1 MKAGTLEI
9 EIVAEIARLQD
20 DLRDVKRAIKGVDD
34 AVRPANDNFNKFG
47 KGAQQAGA
55 SSRLAGHQVQ
65 NLAYQFNDLFVSLA
79 SGQKPMTVFMQQGS
93 QIGQIM
99 GQARIGVGG
108 LTKEIGGMIGG
119 FARAHPVITAIA
131 VATAAAAVS
140 VSAFARETNSE
151 RKAELDAYA
160 ASLGLTNK
168 ELEKLGPISISAT
181 TYLQALHN
189 TVAKATGLDKIY
201 RALGNTISVVFSGA
215 LVAAKNTAAAIYAFF
230 AGGVDNIKVTWSRL
244 PAILGEAAVGAANA
258 AIRAIEGMI
267 NKGIDGLNT
276 LATTVNQILGTTIGK
291 IGHIDIPELK
301 NQFSGAGRAAADA
314 YVSNYQARFNQAKSG
329 MSAFGKEVADEAV
342 RLTKEQYRAAAEEK
356 GFLDPD
362 DAKKA
367 GKKAGKAAG
376 EKFMEEFLK
385 ALKEGYYQ
393 GLADLMDGNKSF
405 VKDWEKSVAN
415 AWDDLGKS
423 FKDKAKVAEEATT
436 DWNAELAKTVEL
448 LDRVGAGG
456 LGNIGAALAGLG
468 DGNFAGVRGKGG
480 VLLELLNTTWRDA
493 ADDRGPGA
501 IRILREEIV
510 KGLDKVFGDT
520 GSFAKT
526 MSGLLQGAGTGLA
539 IGSALYPGNKT
550 AQTVG
555 AIAGAMAN
563 AAGTAVGGPAA
574 GAAASVVASTIWSSI
589 AKAFTA
595 TKKGVATFDGSG
607 LVSTRGNSKSRIAGA
622 TSAGNSAIDALA
634 QIADAFGADIG
645 DASFSLG
652 IRKKNYVLDPTGQ
665 GRTKGAGVLNFGQD
679 SEAAIKAAIKD
690 AISDGVFEGL
700 SAGVERLL
708 KGEGDIEK
716 QLKKALDFQG
726 VFDELSQRTDPTGFG
741 LGQLDKQFGK
751 LRDIF
756 AEAGASTEEYAKLEE
771 LFQLKRT
778 EIINEGSR
786 RARELEIEIMRLT
799 GDEIGALAAERAM
812 EKEGLDATLS
822 ALIDRRNALIDE
834 AIAAEQARAAADER
848 RQLEYRMA
856 QVLGDEEKILT
867 MRREDELA
875 AVSDLNKVYLQ
886 QVHAA
891 EAAAAAVAKAAAA
904 QNAAV
909 SSLQGLPGMIGGGVL
924 GAAGNPAVMS
934 ALGMFAGGDVTG
946 ARNALASYISNT
958 VGTALPGATSAVQSA
973 AIDQVIASLSPSGPV
988 NIGRGVT
995 TGQLGGNKKPAGN
1008 LSDGKLAQSFADAEA
1023 ARVDKLDD
1031 LHSRLADA
1039 YDREKKALEDLV
1051 EPFRKVREQFAEFR
1065 DELDGKL
1072 GGRDSFAALQ
1082 GKFIKTSALAA
1093 TGDMDAMGALVG
1105 VSKDYLGAAKDRTGS
1120 LVAYQRFVA
1129 TVRAAINQ
1137 ADLAASEQIDY
1148 NEEQLKA
1155 LDRQVEGQIETNKK
1169 LDTIADLLAQLN
1181 DETGGMRSEQRQLGT
1196 ITAVATKKTH
1206 RTLDRTT
1213 RGGTALNTETVF

>member
-20 DLRDVKRAIKGVDD
+20 DLRDVKRAIKGVDE

-55 SSRLAGHQVQ
+55 SSKLASHQVQ

-99 GQARIGVGG
+99 AQARIGVGG
-108 LTKEIGGMIGG
+108 LAKEVGGMVGN
-119 FARAHPVITAIA
+119 FAKAHPILTA
-131 VATAAAAVS
+131 VAAAATA
-140 VSAFARETNSE
+140 SAGAMTLLTREVNAE
-151 RKAELDAYA
+151 RKAELDAYV
-160 ASLGLTNK
+160 ASLGLTK
-168 ELEKLGPISISAT
+168 EEIAKLGPVSITAGDAMRGLWAVIKEGLGLEKVFT
-181 TYLQALHN
+181 VLKN
-189 TVAKATGLDKIY
+189 TVVT
-201 RALGNTISVVFSGA
+201 VFNAMLTAGKYAGA
-215 LVAAKNTAAAIYAFF
+215 GIYAAL
-230 AGGVDNIKVTWSRL
+230 AGSVDGTILVFKSL
-244 PAILGEAAVGAANA
+244 PGIVGEAAANAVNA
-258 AIRAIEGMI
+258 AIAAVERMI
-267 NKGIDGLNT
+267 NKALAGMNAMIT
-276 LATTVNQILGTTIGK
+276 LINGAFSTSIQSFGPVNLGRV
-291 IGHIDIPELK
+291 E
-301 NQFSGAGRAAADA
+301 NQWAG
-314 YVSNYQARFNQAKSG
+314 
-329 MSAFGKEVADEAV
+329 
-342 RLTKEQYRAAAEEK
+342 
-356 GFLDPD
+356 
-362 DAKKA
+362 
-367 GKKAGKAAG
+367 AGKAAANGVIAGYSKRFNEGLGAFDAAGKRLSDAMVDAAKDRLGAKAG
-376 EKFMEEFLK
+376 EII
-385 ALKEGYYQ
+385 
-393 GLADLMDGNKSF
+393 
-405 VKDWEKSVAN
+405 
-415 AWDDLGKS
+415 DDRSGGKI
-423 FKDKAKVAEEATT
+423 KDKAGKTGKDAGDKFAEQFLKGYYEGIADLIDGNEAFWKQWEKDVTTAWKNLGDTFKENAKVATDYTT
-436 DWNAELAKTVEL
+436 DWNEELRKTVDL
-448 LDRVGAGG
+448 LDRMGSGK
-456 LGNIGAALAGLG
+456 LGNIGAAIVGLTSG
-468 DGNFAGVRGKGG
+468 DFSGVRGKGG
-480 VLLELLNTTWRDA
+480 ALLQMLGGMSWQNGQGQTVL
-493 ADDRGPGA
+493 
-501 IRILREEIV
+501 LREEIV

-526 MSGLLQGAGTGLA
+526 MNGLLQGAG
-539 IGSALYPGNKT
+539 IGA
-550 AQTVG
+550 
-555 AIAGAMAN
+555 
-563 AAGTAVGGPAA
+563 AVGGIFGGGKSGQMGGMLGGAA
-574 GAAASVVASTIWSSI
+574 GQAIGGAIKALGSAGGPIGSIVGALAGSLIGGLLSTV
-589 AKAFTA
+589 
-595 TKKGVATFDGSG
+595 KKGSATFSGTG
-607 LVSTRGNSKSRIAGA
+607 LVSTSGNSKSRIAAA
-622 TSAGNSAIDALA
+622 TSTGNNVLDALS

-726 VFDELSQRTDPTGFG
+726 VFDELSQRNDPTGFG

-786 RARELEIEIMRLT
+786 RSRELEIEIMRLT
-799 GDEIGALAAERAM
+799 GDGIGALNAERAM
-812 EKEGLDATLS
+812 EKEGLSDVLVAQ
-822 ALIDRRNALIDE
+822 IDRRNALIDE
-834 AIAAEQARAAADER
+834 AIATEQARVVAEER

-856 QVLGDEEKILT
+856 QALGDEEKILT
-867 MRREDELA
+867 MRREDDLA
-875 AVSDLNKVYLQ
+875 VTSELNKVYLQ
-886 QVHAA
+886 QVQAA

-924 GAAGNPAVMS
+924 GAAGNPAVLG

-1051 EPFRKVREQFAEFR
+1051 EPFRKVRE
-1065 DELDGKL
+1065 ELIAYKEDLL
-1072 GGRDSFAALQ
+1072 GGMRSPGQTLQSLQVKLMAAAASKDASVLATIPGLGRDFDS
-1082 GKFIKTSALAA
+1082 LARSRSSTKA
-1093 TGDMDAMGALVG
+1093 DYMRQQAFLVG
-1105 VSKDYLGAAKDRTGS
+1105 IVD
-1120 LVAYQRFVA
+1120 Q
-1129 TVRAAINQ
+1129 AIGTAGGQVN
-1137 ADLAASEQIDY
+1137 Y
-1148 NEEQLKA
+1148 NEEQLQR
-1155 LDRQVEGQIETNKK
+1155 LDKSVDLQIEIKKEQETTN
-1169 LDTIADLLAQLN
+1169 DLLRQLL
-1181 DETGGMRSEQRQLGT
+1181 DENKGERSEQLQLGLK
-1196 ITAVATKKTH
+1196 IEQWTH
-1206 RTLDRTT
+1206 GAHKALRGAT
-1213 RGGTALNTETVF
+1213 RGGNTMEVELDA

>member
-9 EIVAEIARLQD
+9 EIVAEIARLQQ
-20 DLRDVKRAIKGVDD
+20 DLADVKRAIKGVDD

-55 SSRLAGHQVQ
+55 SSKLASHQVQ

-99 GQARIGVGG
+99 AQARIGVGG
-108 LTKEIGGMIGG
+108 LAKEVGGMVGN
-119 FARAHPVITAIA
+119 FAKAHPILTA
-131 VATAAAAVS
+131 VAAAAAA
-140 VSAFARETNSE
+140 SAGAMTLLTREVNAE
-151 RKAELDAYA
+151 RKAELDAYV
-160 ASLGLTNK
+160 ASLGLTK
-168 ELEKLGPISISAT
+168 EEIAKLGPVSITAGDAMRGLWAVIKEGLGLEKVFT
-181 TYLQALHN
+181 VLKN
-189 TVAKATGLDKIY
+189 TVVT
-201 RALGNTISVVFSGA
+201 VFNAMLTAGKYAGA
-215 LVAAKNTAAAIYAFF
+215 GIYAAL
-230 AGGVDNIKVTWSRL
+230 AGSVDGTILVFKSL
-244 PAILGEAAVGAANA
+244 PGIVGEAAANAANA
-258 AIRAIEGMI
+258 AIAAVERMI
-267 NKGIDGLNT
+267 NKALAGMNAMIT
-276 LATTVNQILGTTIGK
+276 LINGAFSTSIQSFGPVNLGRV
-291 IGHIDIPELK
+291 E
-301 NQFSGAGRAAADA
+301 NQWAG
-314 YVSNYQARFNQAKSG
+314 
-329 MSAFGKEVADEAV
+329 
-342 RLTKEQYRAAAEEK
+342 
-356 GFLDPD
+356 
-362 DAKKA
+362 
-367 GKKAGKAAG
+367 AGKAAANGVIAGYSKRFNEGLGAFDAAGKRLSDAMVDAAKDRLGAKAG
-376 EKFMEEFLK
+376 EII
-385 ALKEGYYQ
+385 
-393 GLADLMDGNKSF
+393 
-405 VKDWEKSVAN
+405 
-415 AWDDLGKS
+415 DDRSGGKI
-423 FKDKAKVAEEATT
+423 KDKAGKTGKDAGDKFAEQFLKGYYEGIADLIDGNEAFWKQWEKDVTTAWKNLGDTFKENAKVATDYTT
-436 DWNAELAKTVEL
+436 DWNEELRKTVDL
-448 LDRVGAGG
+448 LDRMGSGK
-456 LGNIGAALAGLG
+456 LGNIGAAIVGLTSG
-468 DGNFAGVRGKGG
+468 DFSGVRGKGG
-480 VLLELLNTTWRDA
+480 ALLQMLGGMSWQNGQGQTVL
-493 ADDRGPGA
+493 
-501 IRILREEIV
+501 LREEIV

-726 VFDELSQRTDPTGFG
+726 VFDELSQRNDPTGFG

-786 RARELEIEIMRLT
+786 RSRELEIEIMRLT
-799 GDEIGALAAERAM
+799 GDGIGALNAERAM
-812 EKEGLDATLS
+812 EKEGLSDVLVAQ
-822 ALIDRRNALIDE
+822 IDRRNALIDE
-834 AIAAEQARAAADER
+834 AIATEQARVVAEER

-856 QVLGDEEKILT
+856 QALGDEEKILT
-867 MRREDELA
+867 MRREDDLA
-875 AVSDLNKVYLQ
+875 VTSELNKVYLQ
-886 QVHAA
+886 QVQAA

-924 GAAGNPAVMS
+924 GAAGNPAVLG

-1008 LSDGKLAQSFADAEA
+1008 LSDGKLAQRYADAEA

-1051 EPFRKVREQFAEFR
+1051 EPFRKVRE
-1065 DELDGKL
+1065 ELIAYKEDLL
-1072 GGRDSFAALQ
+1072 GGMRSPGQTLQSLQVKLMAAAASKDASVLATIPGLGRDFDS
-1082 GKFIKTSALAA
+1082 LARSRSSTKA
-1093 TGDMDAMGALVG
+1093 DYMRQQAFLVG
-1105 VSKDYLGAAKDRTGS
+1105 IVD
-1120 LVAYQRFVA
+1120 Q
-1129 TVRAAINQ
+1129 AIGTAGGQVN
-1137 ADLAASEQIDY
+1137 Y
-1148 NEEQLKA
+1148 NEEQLQR
-1155 LDRQVEGQIETNKK
+1155 LDKSVDLQIEIKKEQETTN
-1169 LDTIADLLAQLN
+1169 DLLRQLL
-1181 DETGGMRSEQRQLGT
+1181 DENKGERSEQLQLGLK
-1196 ITAVATKKTH
+1196 IEQWTH
-1206 RTLDRTT
+1206 GAHKALRGAT
-1213 RGGTALNTETVF
+1213 RGGNTMEVELDA

>member
-9 EIVAEIARLQD
+9 EIVAEIARLQQ
-20 DLRDVKRAIKGVDD
+20 DLADVKRAIKGVDD

-55 SSRLAGHQVQ
+55 SSKLASHQVQ

-99 GQARIGVGG
+99 AQARIGVGG
-108 LTKEIGGMIGG
+108 LAKEVGGMVGN
-119 FARAHPVITAIA
+119 FAKAHPILTA
-131 VATAAAAVS
+131 VAAAAAA
-140 VSAFARETNSE
+140 SAGAMTLLTREVNAE
-151 RKAELDAYA
+151 RKAELDAYV
-160 ASLGLTNK
+160 ASLGLTK
-168 ELEKLGPISISAT
+168 EEIAKLGPVSITAGDAMRGLWAVIKEGLGLEKVFT
-181 TYLQALHN
+181 VLKN
-189 TVAKATGLDKIY
+189 TVVT
-201 RALGNTISVVFSGA
+201 VFNAMLTAGKYAGA
-215 LVAAKNTAAAIYAFF
+215 GIYAAL
-230 AGGVDNIKVTWSRL
+230 AGSVDGTILVFKSL
-244 PAILGEAAVGAANA
+244 PGIVGEAAANAANA
-258 AIRAIEGMI
+258 AIAAVERMI
-267 NKGIDGLNT
+267 NKALAGMNAMIT
-276 LATTVNQILGTTIGK
+276 LINGAFSTSIQSFGPVNLGRV
-291 IGHIDIPELK
+291 E
-301 NQFSGAGRAAADA
+301 NQWAG
-314 YVSNYQARFNQAKSG
+314 
-329 MSAFGKEVADEAV
+329 
-342 RLTKEQYRAAAEEK
+342 
-356 GFLDPD
+356 
-362 DAKKA
+362 
-367 GKKAGKAAG
+367 AGKAAANGVIAGYSKRFNEGLGAFDAAGKRLSDAMVDAAKDRLGAKAG
-376 EKFMEEFLK
+376 EII
-385 ALKEGYYQ
+385 
-393 GLADLMDGNKSF
+393 
-405 VKDWEKSVAN
+405 
-415 AWDDLGKS
+415 DDRSGGKI
-423 FKDKAKVAEEATT
+423 KDKAGKTGKDAGDKFAEQFLKGYYEGIADLIDGNEAFWKQWEKDVTTAWKNLGDTFKENAKVATDYTT
-436 DWNAELAKTVEL
+436 DWNEELRKTVDL
-448 LDRVGAGG
+448 LDRMGSGK
-456 LGNIGAALAGLG
+456 LGNIGAAIVGLTSG
-468 DGNFAGVRGKGG
+468 DFSGVRGKGG
-480 VLLELLNTTWRDA
+480 ALLQMLGGMSWQNGQGQTVL
-493 ADDRGPGA
+493 
-501 IRILREEIV
+501 LREEIV

-652 IRKKNYVLDPTGQ
+652 IRKKDYVLDPTGQ

-716 QLKKALDFQG
+716 QLQKALSFQG
-726 VFDELSQRTDPTGFG
+726 VFDDLAQRTDPTGFG
-741 LGQLDKQFGK
+741 LDKLDKEFTK

-786 RARELEIEIMRLT
+786 QARELEIEIMRLT
-799 GDEIGALAAERAM
+799 GDGIGALNAERAM
-812 EKEGLDATLS
+812 EKEGVSATVA

-834 AIAAEQARAAADER
+834 AVAAEQAQAVADER
-848 RQLEYRMA
+848 RQLEYRMLQA
-856 QVLGDEEKILT
+856 LGDEQAILT
-867 MRREDELA
+867 MRHEDELA
-875 AVSDLNKVYLQ
+875 VVSDLNKVYLQ

-904 QNAAV
+904 QSAAV

-946 ARNALASYISNT
+946 ARNALSQYISNT
-958 VGTALPGATSAVQSA
+958 VATALPGATSAVQSA

-1039 YDREKKALEDLV
+1039 YDREKKALEDLI
-1051 EPFRKVREQFAEFR
+1051 EPLKKIREQFAEFR

-1082 GKFIKTSALAA
+1082 GKFLKTSALAA

-1129 TVRAAINQ
+1129 TVRAAVNQ

>member
-1 MKAGTLEI
+1 MNAGTIARLEI
-9 EIVAEIARLQD
+9 EIVAEIARLQQ
-20 DLRDVKRAIKGVDD
+20 DLAEVKRAVKGVDD
-34 AVRPANDNFNKFG
+34 AIRPANDNFNKFG
-47 KGAQQAGA
+47 KGAQGAGTSA
-55 SSRLAGHQVQ
+55 KLAGHQVQ
-65 NLAYQFNDLFVSLA
+65 NLAYQMNDLFVGLA

-93 QIGQIM
+93 QIAQIM
-99 GQARIGVGG
+99 AQARIGVGG
-108 LTKEIGGMIGG
+108 LTKEVGGMVGN
-119 FARAHPVITAIA
+119 FAKAHPILTA
-131 VATAAAAVS
+131 VAAAAAA
-140 VSAFARETNSE
+140 SAGAMTLLTREVNAE
-151 RKAELDAYA
+151 RKAELDAYV
-160 ASLGLTNK
+160 ASLGLTK
-168 ELEKLGPISISAT
+168 EEIAKLGPVSITAGDAMRGLWAVIKEGLGLEKVFT
-181 TYLQALHN
+181 VLKN
-189 TVAKATGLDKIY
+189 TVVT
-201 RALGNTISVVFSGA
+201 VFNAMLTAGKYAGA
-215 LVAAKNTAAAIYAFF
+215 GIYAAL
-230 AGGVDNIKVTWSRL
+230 AGSVDGTILVFKSL
-244 PAILGEAAVGAANA
+244 PGIVGEAAANAANA
-258 AIRAIEGMI
+258 AIAAIERMI
-267 NKGIDGLNT
+267 NKALAGMNAMIT
-276 LATTVNQILGTTIGK
+276 LINGAFSTSIQSFGPVNLGRV
-291 IGHIDIPELK
+291 E
-301 NQFSGAGRAAADA
+301 NQWAG
-314 YVSNYQARFNQAKSG
+314 
-329 MSAFGKEVADEAV
+329 
-342 RLTKEQYRAAAEEK
+342 
-356 GFLDPD
+356 
-362 DAKKA
+362 
-367 GKKAGKAAG
+367 AGKAAANGVIAGYSKRFNEGLGAFDAAGKRLSDAMVDAAKDRLGAKAG
-376 EKFMEEFLK
+376 EII
-385 ALKEGYYQ
+385 
-393 GLADLMDGNKSF
+393 
-405 VKDWEKSVAN
+405 
-415 AWDDLGKS
+415 DDRSGGKI
-423 FKDKAKVAEEATT
+423 KDKAGKTGKDAGDKFAEQFLKGYYEGIADLIDGNEAFWKQWEKDVTTAWKNLGDTFKENAKVATDYTT
-436 DWNAELAKTVEL
+436 DWNEELRKTVDL
-448 LDRVGAGG
+448 LDRMGSGK
-456 LGNIGAALAGLG
+456 LGNIGAAIVGLTSG
-468 DGNFAGVRGKGG
+468 DFSGVRGKGG
-480 VLLELLNTTWRDA
+480 ALLQMLGGMSWQNGQGQTVL
-493 ADDRGPGA
+493 
-501 IRILREEIV
+501 LREEIV

-526 MSGLLQGAGTGLA
+526 MNGLLQGAG
-539 IGSALYPGNKT
+539 IGA
-550 AQTVG
+550 
-555 AIAGAMAN
+555 
-563 AAGTAVGGPAA
+563 AVGGIFGGGKSGQMGGMLGGAA
-574 GAAASVVASTIWSSI
+574 GQAIGGAIKALGSAGGPIGSIVGALAGSLIGGLLSTV
-589 AKAFTA
+589 
-595 TKKGVATFDGSG
+595 KKGSATFSGTG
-607 LVSTRGNSKSRIAGA
+607 LVSTSGNSKSRIAAA
-622 TSAGNSAIDALA
+622 TSTGNNVLDALS

-786 RARELEIEIMRLT
+786 RSRELEIEIMRLT

-812 EKEGLDATLS
+812 EKEGLDATLV

-834 AIAAEQARAAADER
+834 AVAAEQARAAADER

-973 AIDQVIASLSPSGPV
+973 AIDQVIASLSPSGAV

-995 TGQLGGNKKPAGN
+995 TGMIAGNKKPAGN

-1023 ARVDKLDD
+1023 SRVDKLDD

-1051 EPFRKVREQFAEFR
+1051 EPFRKVRE
-1065 DELDGKL
+1065 ELIAYKEDLL
-1072 GGRDSFAALQ
+1072 GGMRSPGQTLQSLQVKLMAAAASKDASVLATIPGLGRDFDS
-1082 GKFIKTSALAA
+1082 LARSRSSTKA
-1093 TGDMDAMGALVG
+1093 DYMRQQAFLVG
-1105 VSKDYLGAAKDRTGS
+1105 IVD
-1120 LVAYQRFVA
+1120 Q
-1129 TVRAAINQ
+1129 AIGTAGGQVN
-1137 ADLAASEQIDY
+1137 Y
-1148 NEEQLKA
+1148 NEEQLQR
-1155 LDRQVEGQIETNKK
+1155 LDKSVDVQIEIKKEQETTN
-1169 LDTIADLLAQLN
+1169 DLLRQLL
-1181 DETGGMRSEQRQLGT
+1181 DENKGERSEQLQLGLK
-1196 ITAVATKKTH
+1196 IEQWTH
-1206 RTLDRTT
+1206 GAHKALRGAT
-1213 RGGTALNTETVF
+1213 RGGNTMEVEFDA

>member
-9 EIVAEIARLQD
+9 EIVAEIARLQQ
-20 DLRDVKRAIKGVDD
+20 DLADVKRAIKGVDD

-55 SSRLAGHQVQ
+55 SSKLASHQVQ

-99 GQARIGVGG
+99 AQARIGVGG
-108 LTKEIGGMIGG
+108 LAKEVGGMVGN
-119 FARAHPVITAIA
+119 FAKAHPILTA
-131 VATAAAAVS
+131 VAAAAAA
-140 VSAFARETNSE
+140 SAGAMTLLTREVNAE
-151 RKAELDAYA
+151 RKAELDAYV
-160 ASLGLTNK
+160 ASLGLTK
-168 ELEKLGPISISAT
+168 EEIAKLGPVSITAGDAMRGLWAVIKEGLGLEKVFT
-181 TYLQALHN
+181 VLKN
-189 TVAKATGLDKIY
+189 TVVT
-201 RALGNTISVVFSGA
+201 VFNAMLTAGKYAGA
-215 LVAAKNTAAAIYAFF
+215 GIYAAL
-230 AGGVDNIKVTWSRL
+230 AGSVDGTILVFKSL
-244 PAILGEAAVGAANA
+244 PGIVGEAAANAANA
-258 AIRAIEGMI
+258 AIAAVERMI
-267 NKGIDGLNT
+267 NKALAGMNAMIT
-276 LATTVNQILGTTIGK
+276 LINGAFSTSIQSFGPVNLGRV
-291 IGHIDIPELK
+291 E
-301 NQFSGAGRAAADA
+301 NQWAG
-314 YVSNYQARFNQAKSG
+314 
-329 MSAFGKEVADEAV
+329 
-342 RLTKEQYRAAAEEK
+342 
-356 GFLDPD
+356 
-362 DAKKA
+362 
-367 GKKAGKAAG
+367 AGKAAANGVIAGYSKRFNEGLGAFDAAGKRLSDAMVDAAKDRLGAKAG
-376 EKFMEEFLK
+376 EII
-385 ALKEGYYQ
+385 
-393 GLADLMDGNKSF
+393 
-405 VKDWEKSVAN
+405 
-415 AWDDLGKS
+415 DDRSGGKI
-423 FKDKAKVAEEATT
+423 KDKAGKTGKDAGDKFAEQFLKGYYEGIADLIDGNEAFWKQWEKDVTTAWKNLGDTFKENAKVATDYTT
-436 DWNAELAKTVEL
+436 DWNEELRKTVDL
-448 LDRVGAGG
+448 LDRMGSGK
-456 LGNIGAALAGLG
+456 LGNIGAAIVGLTSG
-468 DGNFAGVRGKGG
+468 DFSGVRGKGG
-480 VLLELLNTTWRDA
+480 ALLQMLGGMSWQNGQGQTVL
-493 ADDRGPGA
+493 
-501 IRILREEIV
+501 LREEIV

-726 VFDELSQRTDPTGFG
+726 VFDELSQRNDPTGFG

-786 RARELEIEIMRLT
+786 RSRELEIEIMRLT
-799 GDEIGALAAERAM
+799 GDGIGALNAERAM
-812 EKEGLDATLS
+812 EKEGLSDVLVAQ
-822 ALIDRRNALIDE
+822 IDRRNALIDE
-834 AIAAEQARAAADER
+834 AIATEQARVVAEER

-856 QVLGDEEKILT
+856 QALGDEEKILT
-867 MRREDELA
+867 MRREDDLA
-875 AVSDLNKVYLQ
+875 VTSELNKVYLQ
-886 QVHAA
+886 QVQAA

-924 GAAGNPAVMS
+924 GAAGNPAVLG

-1008 LSDGKLAQSFADAEA
+1008 LSDGKLAQRYADAEA

-1051 EPFRKVREQFAEFR
+1051 EPFRKVRE
-1065 DELDGKL
+1065 ELIAYKEDLL
-1072 GGRDSFAALQ
+1072 GGMRSPGQTLQSLQVKLMAAAASKDASVLATIPGLGRDFDS
-1082 GKFIKTSALAA
+1082 LARSRSSTKA
-1093 TGDMDAMGALVG
+1093 DYMRQQAFLVG
-1105 VSKDYLGAAKDRTGS
+1105 IVD
-1120 LVAYQRFVA
+1120 Q
-1129 TVRAAINQ
+1129 AIGTAGGQVN
-1137 ADLAASEQIDY
+1137 Y
-1148 NEEQLKA
+1148 NEEQLQR
-1155 LDRQVEGQIETNKK
+1155 LDKSVDLQIEIKKEQETTN
-1169 LDTIADLLAQLN
+1169 DLLRQLL
-1181 DETGGMRSEQRQLGT
+1181 DENKGERSEQLQLGLK
-1196 ITAVATKKTH
+1196 IEQWTH
-1206 RTLDRTT
+1206 GTHKALRGAT
-1213 RGGTALNTETVF
+1213 RGGNTMEVELDA

>member
-9 EIVAEIARLQD
+9 EIVAEIARLQQD
-20 DLRDVKRAIKGVDD
+20 MADVKRAIKGVDD
-34 AVRPANDNFNKFG
+34 AIRPANDNFNKFG
-47 KGAQQAGA
+47 KGAQGAGTSA
-55 SSRLAGHQVQ
+55 KLAGHQVQ
-65 NLAYQFNDLFVSLA
+65 NLAYQMNDLFVGLA

-93 QIGQIM
+93 QIAQIM
-99 GQARIGVGG
+99 AQARIGVGG
-108 LTKEIGGMIGG
+108 LTKEVGGMVGN
-119 FARAHPVITAIA
+119 FAKAHPILTA
-131 VATAAAAVS
+131 VAAAAAA
-140 VSAFARETNSE
+140 SAGAMTLLTREVNAE
-151 RKAELDAYA
+151 RKAELDAYV
-160 ASLGLTNK
+160 ASLGLTK
-168 ELEKLGPISISAT
+168 EEIAKLGPVSITAGDAMRGLWAVIKEGLGLEKVFT
-181 TYLQALHN
+181 VLKN
-189 TVAKATGLDKIY
+189 TVVT
-201 RALGNTISVVFSGA
+201 VFNAMLTAGKYAGA
-215 LVAAKNTAAAIYAFF
+215 GIYAAL
-230 AGGVDNIKVTWSRL
+230 AGSVDGTILVFKSL
-244 PAILGEAAVGAANA
+244 PGIVGEAAANAANA
-258 AIRAIEGMI
+258 AIAAIERMI
-267 NKGIDGLNT
+267 NKALAGMNAMIT
-276 LATTVNQILGTTIGK
+276 LINGAFSTSIQSFGPVNLGRV
-291 IGHIDIPELK
+291 E
-301 NQFSGAGRAAADA
+301 NQWAG
-314 YVSNYQARFNQAKSG
+314 
-329 MSAFGKEVADEAV
+329 
-342 RLTKEQYRAAAEEK
+342 
-356 GFLDPD
+356 
-362 DAKKA
+362 
-367 GKKAGKAAG
+367 AGKAAANGVIAGYSKRFNEGLGAFDAAGKRLSDAMVDAAKDRLGAKAG
-376 EKFMEEFLK
+376 EII
-385 ALKEGYYQ
+385 
-393 GLADLMDGNKSF
+393 
-405 VKDWEKSVAN
+405 
-415 AWDDLGKS
+415 DDRSGGKI
-423 FKDKAKVAEEATT
+423 KDKAGKTGKDAGDKFAEQFLKGYYEGIADLIDGNEAFWKQWEKDVTTAWKNLGDTFKENAKVATDYTT
-436 DWNAELAKTVEL
+436 DWNGELRKTVDL
-448 LDRVGAGG
+448 LDRMGAGK

-468 DGNFAGVRGKGG
+468 DGDFSGVRGKGG
-480 VLLELLNTTWRDA
+480 VLLEMLSGTTWKN
-493 ADDRGPGA
+493 GQGQTVT
-501 IRILREEIV
+501 LREELV
-510 KGLDKVFGDT
+510 KGLNQVFGKG
-520 GSFAKT
+520 GSFAET
-526 MSGLLQGAGTGLA
+526 MNELLQGAGMGAA
-539 IGSALYPGNKT
+539 IGGVFFAGNSA
-550 AQTVG
+550 AQTGSTIGG
-555 AIAGAMAN
+555 AFGK
-563 AAGTAVGGPAA
+563 AAFKEFASKGLKKALGEFGGPV
-574 GAAASVVASTIWSSI
+574 GSLIGSVLGGLVGSLFGSV
-589 AKAFTA
+589 
-595 TKKGVATFDGSG
+595 KKGSATFSGSG
-607 LVSTRGNSKSRIAGA
+607 LVSTSGNSKSRIAAA
-622 TSAGNSAIDALA
+622 TSTGNSALDALA

-726 VFDELSQRTDPTGFG
+726 VFDELSQRNDPTGFG

-1023 ARVDKLDD
+1023 SRVDKLDD

-1051 EPFRKVREQFAEFR
+1051 EPFRKVRE
-1065 DELDGKL
+1065 ELIAYKEDLL
-1072 GGRDSFAALQ
+1072 GGMRSPGQTLQSLQVKLMAAAASKDASVLATIPGLGRDFDS
-1082 GKFIKTSALAA
+1082 LARSRSSTKA
-1093 TGDMDAMGALVG
+1093 DYMRQQAFLVG
-1105 VSKDYLGAAKDRTGS
+1105 IVD
-1120 LVAYQRFVA
+1120 Q
-1129 TVRAAINQ
+1129 AIGTAGGQVN
-1137 ADLAASEQIDY
+1137 Y
-1148 NEEQLKA
+1148 NEEQLQR
-1155 LDRQVEGQIETNKK
+1155 LDKSVDVQIEIKKEQETTN
-1169 LDTIADLLAQLN
+1169 DLLRQLL
-1181 DETGGMRSEQRQLGT
+1181 DENKGERSEQLQLGLK
-1196 ITAVATKKTH
+1196 IEQWTH
-1206 RTLDRTT
+1206 GAHKALRGAT
-1213 RGGTALNTETVF
+1213 RGGNTMEVEFDA

>member
-9 EIVAEIARLQD
+9 EIVAEIARLQQ
-20 DLRDVKRAIKGVDD
+20 DLADVKRAIKGVDE

-55 SSRLAGHQVQ
+55 SSKLASHQVQ

-99 GQARIGVGG
+99 AQARIGVGG
-108 LTKEIGGMIGG
+108 LAKEVGGMVGN
-119 FARAHPVITAIA
+119 FAKAHPILTA
-131 VATAAAAVS
+131 VAAAATA
-140 VSAFARETNSE
+140 SAGAMTLLTREVNAE
-151 RKAELDAYA
+151 RKAELDAYV
-160 ASLGLTNK
+160 ASLGLTK
-168 ELEKLGPISISAT
+168 EEIAKLGPVSITAGDAMRGLWAVIKEGLGLEKVFT
-181 TYLQALHN
+181 VLKN
-189 TVAKATGLDKIY
+189 TVVT
-201 RALGNTISVVFSGA
+201 VFNAMLTAGKYAGA
-215 LVAAKNTAAAIYAFF
+215 GIYAAL
-230 AGGVDNIKVTWSRL
+230 AGSVDGTILVFKSL
-244 PAILGEAAVGAANA
+244 PGIVGEAAANAVNA
-258 AIRAIEGMI
+258 AIAAVERMI
-267 NKGIDGLNT
+267 NKALAGMNAMIT
-276 LATTVNQILGTTIGK
+276 LINGAFSTSIQSFGPVNLGRV
-291 IGHIDIPELK
+291 E
-301 NQFSGAGRAAADA
+301 NQWAG
-314 YVSNYQARFNQAKSG
+314 
-329 MSAFGKEVADEAV
+329 
-342 RLTKEQYRAAAEEK
+342 
-356 GFLDPD
+356 
-362 DAKKA
+362 
-367 GKKAGKAAG
+367 AGKAAANGVIAGYSKRFNEGLGAFDAAGKRLSDAMVDAAKDRLGAKAG
-376 EKFMEEFLK
+376 EII
-385 ALKEGYYQ
+385 
-393 GLADLMDGNKSF
+393 
-405 VKDWEKSVAN
+405 
-415 AWDDLGKS
+415 DDRSGGKI
-423 FKDKAKVAEEATT
+423 KDKAGKTGKDAGDKFAEQFLKGYYEGIADLIDGNEAFWKQWEKDVTTAWKNLGDTFKENAKVATDYTT
-436 DWNAELAKTVEL
+436 DWNEELRKTVDL
-448 LDRVGAGG
+448 LDRMGSGK
-456 LGNIGAALAGLG
+456 LGNIGAAIVGLTSG
-468 DGNFAGVRGKGG
+468 DFSGVRGKGG
-480 VLLELLNTTWRDA
+480 ALLQMLGGMSWQNGQGQTVL
-493 ADDRGPGA
+493 
-501 IRILREEIV
+501 LREEIV

-526 MSGLLQGAGTGLA
+526 MNGLLQGAG
-539 IGSALYPGNKT
+539 IGA
-550 AQTVG
+550 
-555 AIAGAMAN
+555 
-563 AAGTAVGGPAA
+563 AVGGIFGGGKSGQMGGMLGGAA
-574 GAAASVVASTIWSSI
+574 GQAIGGAIKALGSAGGPIGSIVGALAGSMIGGLLSTV
-589 AKAFTA
+589 
-595 TKKGVATFDGSG
+595 KKGSATFSGTG
-607 LVSTRGNSKSRIAGA
+607 LVSTSGNSKSRIAAA
-622 TSAGNSAIDALA
+622 TSTGNNVIDALS

-726 VFDELSQRTDPTGFG
+726 VFDELSQRNDPTGFG

-786 RARELEIEIMRLT
+786 RSRELEIEIMRLT
-799 GDEIGALAAERAM
+799 GDGIGALNAERAM
-812 EKEGLDATLS
+812 EKEGLSDVLVAQ
-822 ALIDRRNALIDE
+822 IDRRNALIDE
-834 AIAAEQARAAADER
+834 AIATEQARVVAEER

-856 QVLGDEEKILT
+856 QALGDEEKILT
-867 MRREDELA
+867 MRREDDLA
-875 AVSDLNKVYLQ
+875 VTSELNKVYLQ
-886 QVHAA
+886 QVQAA

-924 GAAGNPAVMS
+924 GAAGNPAVLG

-1008 LSDGKLAQSFADAEA
+1008 LSDGKLAQRYADAEA

-1051 EPFRKVREQFAEFR
+1051 EPFRKVRE
-1065 DELDGKL
+1065 ELIAYKEDLL
-1072 GGRDSFAALQ
+1072 GGMRSPGQTLQSLQVKLMAAAASKDASVLATIPGLGRDFDS
-1082 GKFIKTSALAA
+1082 LARSRSSTKA
-1093 TGDMDAMGALVG
+1093 DYMRQQAFLVG
-1105 VSKDYLGAAKDRTGS
+1105 IVD
-1120 LVAYQRFVA
+1120 Q
-1129 TVRAAINQ
+1129 AIGTAGGQVN
-1137 ADLAASEQIDY
+1137 Y
-1148 NEEQLKA
+1148 NEEQLQR
-1155 LDRQVEGQIETNKK
+1155 LDKSVDLQIEIKKEQETTN
-1169 LDTIADLLAQLN
+1169 DLLRQLL
-1181 DETGGMRSEQRQLGT
+1181 DENKGERSEQLQLGLK
-1196 ITAVATKKTH
+1196 IEQWTH
-1206 RTLDRTT
+1206 GAHKALRGAT
-1213 RGGTALNTETVF
+1213 RGGNTMEVELDA

>member
-9 EIVAEIARLQD
+9 EIVAEIARLQSD
-20 DLRDVKRAIKGVDD
+20 MASVKKAIKGVDD
-34 AVRPANDNFNKFG
+34 AIKPANDNFAKFG
-47 KGAQQAGA
+47 KGATGAGA
-55 SSRLAGHQVQ
+55 SAKLAGHHIQ
-65 NLAYQFNDLFVSLA
+65 NLAYQANDLFVGLA
-79 SGQKPMTVFMQQGS
+79 SGQKPMTVFMQQGT
-93 QIGQIM
+93 QIAQIM
-99 GQARIGVGG
+99 GQAGVGVGG
-108 LTKEIGGMIGG
+108 MAKQLGGMAAGA
-119 FARAHPVITAIA
+119 ARAHPVLTSVA
-131 VATAAAAVS
+131 VAAAAAGTALT
-140 VSAFARETNSE
+140 AFTSEVNSD

-160 ASLGLTNK
+160 KSLGLTTK
-168 ELEKLGPISISAT
+168 EIEELGGAAITAGDVFRGLWAVMKEALGLEKVFTALKNIAIAT
-181 TYLQALHN
+181 FD
-189 TVAKATGLDKIY
+189 GM
-201 RALGNTISVVFSGA
+201 
-215 LVAAKNTAAAIYAFF
+215 LVAGKYAGAGIYAAFT
-230 AGGVDNIKVTWSRL
+230 GGVDAIRTAWKAL
-244 PAILGEAAVGAANA
+244 PSIIGEAAVGAANLAIA
-258 AIRAIEGMI
+258 AIERMI
-267 NKGIDGLNT
+267 NNALAGMNVMIGLINRALNT
-276 LATTVNQILGTTIGK
+276 SISTFGAVNLGRVQ
-291 IGHIDIPELK
+291 
-301 NQFSGAGRAAADA
+301 NQWAGAGKAAADGIMSGYKRRLNEGLA
-314 YVSNYQARFNQAKSG
+314 GMDAAGGRLSDAFVDAAKARL
-329 MSAFGKEVADEAV
+329 SAGLPDAV
-342 RLTKEQYRAAAEEK
+342 
-356 GFLDPD
+356 D
-362 DAKKA
+362 
-367 GKKAGKAAG
+367 KAGKAAKTSAG
-376 EKFMEEFLK
+376 KAGKDAGDKFAEELNK
-385 ALKEGYYQ
+385 ALYAGI
-393 GLADLMDGNKSF
+393 ADLMDGNKDF
-405 VKDWEKSVAN
+405 WKQWEKGVTD
-415 AWDDLGKS
+415 AWQSLG
-423 FKDKAKVAEEATT
+423 DKFADEAKVAENATT
-436 DWNAELAKTVEL
+436 DWNAELRKTVDL
-448 LDRVGAGG
+448 LDQMGAGG
-456 LGNIGAALAGLG
+456 LGNIGAALVGLTSG
-468 DGNFAGVRGKGG
+468 DFSGVRGKGG

-726 VFDELSQRTDPTGFG
+726 VFDELSQRNDPTGFG

-786 RARELEIEIMRLT
+786 RSRELEIEIMRLT
-799 GDEIGALAAERAM
+799 GDGIGALNAERAM
-812 EKEGLDATLS
+812 EKEGLSDVLVAQ
-822 ALIDRRNALIDE
+822 IDRRNALIDE
-834 AIAAEQARAAADER
+834 AIATEQARVVAEER

-856 QVLGDEEKILT
+856 QALGDEEKILT
-867 MRREDELA
+867 MRREDDLA
-875 AVSDLNKVYLQ
+875 VTSELNKVYLQ
-886 QVHAA
+886 QVQAA

-924 GAAGNPAVMS
+924 GAAGNPAVLG

-1008 LSDGKLAQSFADAEA
+1008 LSDGKLAQRYADAEA

-1051 EPFRKVREQFAEFR
+1051 EPFRKVRE
-1065 DELDGKL
+1065 ELIAYKEDLL
-1072 GGRDSFAALQ
+1072 GGMRSPGQTLQSLQVKLMAAAASKDASVLATIPGLGRDFDS
-1082 GKFIKTSALAA
+1082 LARSRSSTKA
-1093 TGDMDAMGALVG
+1093 DYMRQQAFLVG
-1105 VSKDYLGAAKDRTGS
+1105 IVD
-1120 LVAYQRFVA
+1120 Q
-1129 TVRAAINQ
+1129 AIGTAGGQVN
-1137 ADLAASEQIDY
+1137 Y
-1148 NEEQLKA
+1148 NEEQLQR
-1155 LDRQVEGQIETNKK
+1155 LDKSVDLQIEIKKEQETTN
-1169 LDTIADLLAQLN
+1169 DLLRQLL
-1181 DETGGMRSEQRQLGT
+1181 DENKGERSEQLQLGLK
-1196 ITAVATKKTH
+1196 IEQWTH
-1206 RTLDRTT
+1206 GAHKALRGAT
-1213 RGGTALNTETVF
+1213 RGGNTMEVELDA

>member
-9 EIVAEIARLQD
+9 EIVAEIARLQQ
-20 DLRDVKRAIKGVDD
+20 DLADVKRAIKGVDD

-55 SSRLAGHQVQ
+55 SSKLASHQVQ

-99 GQARIGVGG
+99 AQARIGVGG
-108 LTKEIGGMIGG
+108 LAKEVGGMVGN
-119 FARAHPVITAIA
+119 FAKAHPILTA
-131 VATAAAAVS
+131 VAAAAAA
-140 VSAFARETNSE
+140 SAGAMTLLTREVNAE
-151 RKAELDAYA
+151 RKAELDAYV
-160 ASLGLTNK
+160 ASLGLTK
-168 ELEKLGPISISAT
+168 EEIAKLGPVSITAGDAMRGLWAVIKEGLGLEKVFT
-181 TYLQALHN
+181 VLKN
-189 TVAKATGLDKIY
+189 TVVT
-201 RALGNTISVVFSGA
+201 VFNAMLTAGKYAGA
-215 LVAAKNTAAAIYAFF
+215 GIYAAL
-230 AGGVDNIKVTWSRL
+230 AGSVDGTILVFKSL
-244 PAILGEAAVGAANA
+244 PGIVGEAAANAANA
-258 AIRAIEGMI
+258 AIAAVERMI
-267 NKGIDGLNT
+267 NKALAGMNAMIT
-276 LATTVNQILGTTIGK
+276 LINGAFSTSIQSFGPVNLGRV
-291 IGHIDIPELK
+291 E
-301 NQFSGAGRAAADA
+301 NQWAG
-314 YVSNYQARFNQAKSG
+314 
-329 MSAFGKEVADEAV
+329 
-342 RLTKEQYRAAAEEK
+342 
-356 GFLDPD
+356 
-362 DAKKA
+362 
-367 GKKAGKAAG
+367 AGKAAANGVIAGYSKRFNEGLGAFDAAGKRLSDAMVDAAKDRLGAKAG
-376 EKFMEEFLK
+376 EII
-385 ALKEGYYQ
+385 
-393 GLADLMDGNKSF
+393 
-405 VKDWEKSVAN
+405 
-415 AWDDLGKS
+415 DDRSGGKI
-423 FKDKAKVAEEATT
+423 KDKAGKTGKDAGDKFAEQFLKGYYEGIADLIDGNEAFWKQWEKDVTTAWKNLGDTFKENAKVATDYTT
-436 DWNAELAKTVEL
+436 DWNEELRKTVDL
-448 LDRVGAGG
+448 LDRMGSGK
-456 LGNIGAALAGLG
+456 LGNIGAAIVGLTSG
-468 DGNFAGVRGKGG
+468 DFSGVRGKGG
-480 VLLELLNTTWRDA
+480 ALLQMLGGMSWQNGQGQTVL
-493 ADDRGPGA
+493 
-501 IRILREEIV
+501 LREEIV

-574 GAAASVVASTIWSSI
+574 GAAASVIASTIWSSI

-726 VFDELSQRTDPTGFG
+726 VFDELSQRNDPTGFG

-786 RARELEIEIMRLT
+786 RSRELEIEIMRLT
-799 GDEIGALAAERAM
+799 GDGIGALNAERAM
-812 EKEGLDATLS
+812 EKEGLSDVLVAQ
-822 ALIDRRNALIDE
+822 IDRRNALIDE
-834 AIAAEQARAAADER
+834 AIATEQARVVAEER

-856 QVLGDEEKILT
+856 QALGDEEKILT
-867 MRREDELA
+867 MRREDDLA
-875 AVSDLNKVYLQ
+875 VTSELNKVYLQ
-886 QVHAA
+886 QVQAA

-924 GAAGNPAVMS
+924 GAAGNPAVLG

-1008 LSDGKLAQSFADAEA
+1008 LSDGKLAQRYADAEA

-1051 EPFRKVREQFAEFR
+1051 EPFRKVRE
-1065 DELDGKL
+1065 ELIAYKEDLL
-1072 GGRDSFAALQ
+1072 GGMRSPGQTLQSLQVKLMAAAASKDASVLATIPGLGRDFDS
-1082 GKFIKTSALAA
+1082 LARSRSSTKA
-1093 TGDMDAMGALVG
+1093 DYMRQQAFLVG
-1105 VSKDYLGAAKDRTGS
+1105 IVD
-1120 LVAYQRFVA
+1120 Q
-1129 TVRAAINQ
+1129 AIGTAGGQVN
-1137 ADLAASEQIDY
+1137 Y
-1148 NEEQLKA
+1148 NEEQLQR
-1155 LDRQVEGQIETNKK
+1155 LDKSVDLQIEIKKEQETTN
-1169 LDTIADLLAQLN
+1169 DLLRQLL
-1181 DETGGMRSEQRQLGT
+1181 DENKGERSEQLQLGLK
-1196 ITAVATKKTH
+1196 IEQWTH
-1206 RTLDRTT
+1206 GAHKALRGAT
-1213 RGGTALNTETVF
+1213 RGGNTMEVELDA

>member
-9 EIVAEIARLQD
+9 EIVAEIARLQQ
-20 DLRDVKRAIKGVDD
+20 DLAEVKRAVKGVDD
-34 AVRPANDNFNKFG
+34 AIRPANDNFNKFG

-55 SSRLAGHQVQ
+55 SSKLASHQVQ

-99 GQARIGVGG
+99 AQARIGVGG

-119 FARAHPVITAIA
+119 FARAHPVMTAIA

-362 DAKKA
+362 DAR
-367 GKKAGKAAG
+367 KAGKAAG

-393 GLADLMDGNKSF
+393 GIADLMDGNKSF
-405 VKDWEKSVAN
+405 VKDWEKDVTT
-415 AWDDLGKS
+415 AWKNLGDT
-423 FKDKAKVAEEATT
+423 FKENAKVATDYTT
-436 DWNAELAKTVEL
+436 DWNAELRKTVDL
-448 LDRVGAGG
+448 LDSMGAGK

-468 DGNFAGVRGKGG
+468 DGDFSGVRGKGG

-510 KGLDKVFGDT
+510 NGLDEVFGDT

-526 MSGLLQGAGTGLA
+526 MNGLLQGAG
-539 IGSALYPGNKT
+539 IGA
-550 AQTVG
+550 
-555 AIAGAMAN
+555 
-563 AAGTAVGGPAA
+563 AVGGIFGGGKSGQMGGMLGGAA
-574 GAAASVVASTIWSSI
+574 GQAIGGAIKALGSAGGPIGSIVGALAGSLIGGLLSTV
-589 AKAFTA
+589 
-595 TKKGVATFDGSG
+595 KKGSATFSGTG
-607 LVSTRGNSKSRIAGA
+607 LVSTSGNSKSRIAAA
-622 TSAGNSAIDALA
+622 TSTGNSALDALA

-652 IRKKNYVLDPTGQ
+652 VRKKNYVLDPTGQ

-1051 EPFRKVREQFAEFR
+1051 EPFRKVRE
-1065 DELDGKL
+1065 ELIAYKEDLL
-1072 GGRDSFAALQ
+1072 GGMRSPGQSLQSLQVKLMAAAASKDASVLATIPGLGRDFDS
-1082 GKFIKTSALAA
+1082 LARSRSSTKA
-1093 TGDMDAMGALVG
+1093 DYMRQQAFLVG
-1105 VSKDYLGAAKDRTGS
+1105 IVD
-1120 LVAYQRFVA
+1120 Q
-1129 TVRAAINQ
+1129 AIGTAGGQVN
-1137 ADLAASEQIDY
+1137 Y
-1148 NEEQLKA
+1148 NEEQLQR
-1155 LDRQVEGQIETNKK
+1155 LDKSVDVQIEMKKEQETTNELLRQL
-1169 LDTIADLLAQLN
+1169 LDEN
-1181 DETGGMRSEQRQLGT
+1181 KGERSEQLQLGLK
-1196 ITAVATKKTH
+1196 IEQWTH
-1206 RTLDRTT
+1206 GAHKALRGAT
-1213 RGGTALNTETVF
+1213 RGGNTMEVEFDA